1 MRLGVDVVLS
11 CVLNKDYIF
20 EFIIIIIIIYFYFY
34 KFVIIIINQ

>member
-20 EFIIIIIIIYFYFY
+20 EFIIIIIIHFYFY
-34 KFVIIIINQ
+34 KFVIIIIINQ

>member
-20 EFIIIIIIIYFYFY
+20 EFIIIIIIHFYFY